1 MRTGDKLLSINDEDV
16 KNMPHQEVVKKLR
29 ELNEEAT
36 NSITLCVMREEV
48 RESNSATTQQVDKV

>member
-1 MRTGDKLLSINDEDV
+1 MRTGDKLLSINDENV
-16 KNMPHQEVVKKLR
+16 ENMPHQEVVKKLK

-48 RESNSATTQQVDKV
+48 RESNSATAQQV

>member
-1 MRTGDKLLSINDEDV
+1 MRTGDKILSINDENV
-16 KNMPHQEVVKKLR
+16 ENMPHQEVVKKLK

-48 RESNSATTQQVDKV
+48 RESNSATTQQVIII